1 MRWRVFA
8 VAISQLIFIS
18 NTATGQ
24 KDSASSGVREQQPAR
39 AWIIPVGIVTAAALD
54 PEVREWTLNGHTRSL
69 DHFAKSVNGLGTARH
84 LVPAIALTYASALVT
99 RHESLANGTLNAAA
113 AYIASDLVESALKP
127 VIGRERP
134 RVEGNSHR
142 FHPFTASGDWHSF
155 PSAHVAH
162 ITSLAQAISMQTGS
176 RPITALC
183 TSLVALVAW
192 DRVYEDQ
199 HWTSDVT
206 ATIALS
212 SAVSEATVKWL
223 ESHWSHS
230 HDPEQSARRP
240 QR

>member
-1 MRWRVFA
+1 MRWRFLV
-8 VAISQLIFIS
+8 VATSQLLMAS
-18 NTATGQ
+18 NTAVGQ
-24 KDSASSGVREQQPAR
+24 KDSTSHPPGGHAGTR
-39 AWIIPVGIVTAAALD
+39 AWVIPAGIVAAAALD
-54 PEVREWTLNGHTRSL
+54 PEVREWTLAGHTRSL

-84 LVPAIALTYASALVT
+84 LVPAIAITYASALLT

-134 RVEGNSHR
+134 SIEGNSHR

-162 ITSLAQAISMQTGS
+162 ITALAQAISMQTKP
-176 RPITALC
+176 RPIAVLC
-183 TSLVALVAW
+183 ASLVTLVAW

-206 ATIALS
+206 ATAALS
-212 SAVSEATVKWL
+212 SAISNATVRWL
-223 ESHWSHS
+223 ESHWSRS
-230 HDPEQSARRP
+230 RDADQNSR
-240 QR
+240 

>member
-1 MRWRVFA
+1 VAA
-8 VAISQLIFIS
+8 V
-18 NTATGQ
+18 
-24 KDSASSGVREQQPAR
+24 
-39 AWIIPVGIVTAAALD
+39 ALD
-54 PEVREWTLNGHTRSL
+54 PEMREWTLNSHTRSL

-84 LVPAIALTYASALVT
+84 LVPAIAITYVSALLT

-134 RVEGNSHR
+134 SVEGNSHR

-162 ITSLAQAISMQTGS
+162 ITAIAQAISMQTQS
-176 RPITALC
+176 RPLALLC
-183 TSLVALVAW
+183 GVLVTFVAW

-206 ATIALS
+206 ATIALT
-212 SAVSEATVKWL
+212 SAVSKVTVNWI
-223 ESHWSHS
+223 ESHW
-230 HDPEQSARRP
+230 PRTATSATAGSP
-240 QR
+240 APK